1 MNWYMQNGKES
12 DIVLSSRVRLS
23 RNIKGIPFTTKS
35 SEEDLKSVYE
45 KVKEATSLIGYNF
58 KFISMNDMDDLTK
71 QSLVEKHIISP
82 DFAKTKIPYTAI
94 VINEDENI
102 CIMVNEEDHIK
113 LQVFTS
119 GLDIDNLLNLATELD
134 EKLEGIIPYSYH
146 EKYGYLTA
154 CPTNVGTGLKVSTL
168 VHIPALETTGNLRK
182 MLNAVNNLGMSVRG
196 VYGEGS
202 KAEGD
207 IYQISNNQTLGIT
220 EQEIA
225 KNLNLIS
232 QKIIEQERVARKYL
246 SKNSLK
252 LEDKVYR
259 DYGVLSNAR
268 RMSEEESLELLSSV
282 KLGTDLGIIKELTDK
297 KVLELA
303 LYTKPANLQKRAGKR
318 LSIIEQEAF
327 RCETIKSILK
337 EDLL

>member
-1 MNWYMQNGKES
+1 MNWYIQNGKES
-12 DIVLSSRVRLS
+12 DVVLSSRVRLS
-23 RNIKGIPFTTKS
+23 RNIDNLPFTTRYSK
-35 SEEDLKSVYE
+35 EDLKEIYD
-45 KVKEATSLIGYNF
+45 KLKEITPLIGYNL
-58 KFISMNDMDDLTK
+58 KFLSMSDIDSLTK

-94 VINEDENI
+94 IINEEENI

-119 GLDIDNLLNLATELD
+119 GLDIDNLLNLAIEID
-134 EKLEGIIPYSYH
+134 EKIETLIPYSYH

-154 CPTNVGTGLKVSTL
+154 CPTNVGTGMKISTL
-168 VHIPALETTGNLRK
+168 VHIPGLNMTGNINK
-182 MLNAVNNLGMSVRG
+182 MLNVINSLGMNVRG
-196 VYGEGS
+196 IYGEGT

-220 EQEIA
+220 EKEIA

-232 QKIIEQERVARKYL
+232 QKIIEQERIARKYL

-259 DYGVLSNAR
+259 DFGILTNAKR
-268 RMSEEESLELLSSV
+268 LSEEETLDLLSSI

-297 KVLELA
+297 KVSELM
-303 LYTKPANLQKRAGKR
+303 LYTKPANIQKKLGNK
-318 LSIIEQEAF
+318 LSVIDQEVARCDIIKQ
-327 RCETIKSILK
+327 IVK
-337 EDLL
+337 ED

>member
-23 RNIKGIPFTTKS
+23 RNIKGIPFTTRATK
-35 SEEDLKSVYE
+35 EDLKNVYD
-45 KVKEATSLIGYNF
+45 KLKEVTPLIGYSL
-58 KFISMNDMDDLTK
+58 KFISMEDMDDLTK

-82 DFAKTKIPYTAI
+82 DFAKTKIPYTGI
-94 VINEDENI
+94 IINEEENI

-119 GLDIDNLLNLATELD
+119 GLDVDNLLGLAIEID
-134 EKLEGIIPYSYH
+134 EKLSTLVPYSYH
-146 EKYGYLTA
+146 EKYGFLTA
-154 CPTNVGTGLKVSTL
+154 CPTNVGTGLKISTL
-168 VHIPALETTGNLRK
+168 VHIPALEITGNLRK
-182 MLNAVNNLGMSVRG
+182 MLNVINNLGMNVRG

-220 EQEIA
+220 EQEIS
-225 KNLNLIS
+225 KNLDLIS

-259 DYGVLSNAR
+259 DYGILANAR
-268 RMSEEESLELLSSV
+268 RLSEEEALELISNV

-297 KVLELA
+297 KVLELI

-318 LSIIEQEAF
+318 LSVIEQEAF
-327 RCETIKSILK
+327 RCEVIKEIIK
-337 EDLL
+337 EE